1 MSLLCRL
8 PCHRFTGGNIRLLSW
23 FSDDKRG
30 KRPRCLT
37 SSAGVKNAAHW
48 RGNKIPDTSD
58 LSSLRLKWDPLRSQ
72 STAAPWITGSPLVSQ
87 TGLTWRVTPSLLSQ
101 RRRPCPKKQNLC
113 SLNCW
118 LGTKGGSSLPLCLSL
133 FTVLFVN
140 DTIDMERLWF
150 LSWENK
156 AHFPCSHVTN
166 LILKIWLWN
175 WSKFLKG

>member
-1 MSLLCRL
+1 MSLLRRL
-8 PCHRFTGGNIRLLSW
+8 PWHRFSGGNIRLLSW
-23 FSDDKRG
+23 FSDHKRG
-30 KRPRCLT
+30 KGPWCLT

-58 LSSLRLKWDPLRSQ
+58 LSSLLLKCVPPRSP
-72 STAAPWITGSPLVSQ
+72 SAAAPRVTGSPPASQ

-118 LGTKGGSSLPLCLSL
+118 LGTKEGGGGSSLPLCLSP

-140 DTIDMERLWF
+140 DTIDMQRLWGFIWREKTTKHIF
-150 LSWENK
+150 L
-156 AHFPCSHVTN
+156 AAM
-166 LILKIWLWN
+166 
-175 WSKFLKG
+175 